1 MPRRLDAV
9 DAAVRESTHLV
20 REPLQFL
27 DGVRATQ
34 VHKAENQPPGS
45 VPIHETD
52 LQLAYR
58 IEQYQAARD
67 RRECCLNDIERESR
81 VSKRLGECTLKLEE
95 LYQEARLAVRDSVS

>member
-1 MPRRLDAV
+1 MKNELELDRLDAV
-9 DAAVRESTHLV
+9 DVAVRASTRLASERRPCH
-20 REPLQFL
+20 
-27 DGVRATQ
+27 A
-34 VHKAENQPPGS
+34 GS

-67 RRECCLNDIERESR
+67 RRECCLNDIEREGK

-95 LYQEARLAVRDSVS
+95 LYQEARLAVRDAVS

>member
-1 MPRRLDAV
+1 MVSCSILSLWKTSGPSRR
-9 DAAVRESTHLV
+9 VRESAVAAMASARSRDH
-20 REPLQFL
+20 
-27 DGVRATQ
+27 A
-34 VHKAENQPPGS
+34 GS

-67 RRECCLNDIERESR
+67 RRQCCLNDIEREGR